1 MIHSLSGGII
11 KEVGTYTFVKVLFDD
26 EPTPKWYIS
35 DFHVEEGDRVS
46 APTGKADMPKI
57 GVAVKVENNVNG
69 QVTPI
74 PARQAKKLISV
85 IISED

>member
-11 KEVGTYTFVKVLFDD
+11 KDVGTYTFVKVVFDGD
-26 EPTPKWYIS
+26 PVPKWYLS
-35 DFHVEEGDRVS
+35 DFSVCEGDRVC
-46 APTGKADMPKI
+46 APVGKADMPKS

-74 PARQAKKLISV
+74 PVRQAKKLISV
-85 IISED
+85 QISDD

>member
-11 KEVGTYTFVKVLFDD
+11 KDVESYTFVKVVFDGD
-26 EPTPKWYIS
+26 PTPRWYIS

-46 APTGKADMPKI
+46 APTGKADMPKT

-74 PARQAKKLISV
+74 PVRQAKKLISV
-85 IISED
+85 IISDE